1 MKFKLISKI
10 PQISNVEAYRKVGFS
25 VSDTG
30 ELSSTEIDIDTDGP
44 GFFNSYSKLQ
54 NIRRLREILEASII
68 INGDNWNIQN

>member
-30 ELSSTEIDIDTDGP
+30 ELSNTEIDIDTDEP

>member
-1 MKFKLISKI
+1 MKFKLISKA

-30 ELSSTEIDIDTDGP
+30 ELSSTEIDIDTDEP

-54 NIRRLREILEASII
+54 NIRRLRELLEASII